1 MPRIDK
7 LIPRYLNTDDDER
20 LIKKTEMTDAQN
32 IRVAV
37 DVEKDS
43 LVLKNAW
50 GNTKRST
57 TIENGSALTGTSV
70 TLGVV
75 ADDNAGQI
83 YYFVYNSNLDHTIFR
98 YDQNAKKTYI
108 VYQSSILQFSEDGF
122 IDADI
127 IRLANNDIL
136 L

>member
-83 YYFVYNSNLDHTIFR
+83 
-98 YDQNAKKTYI
+98 
-108 VYQSSILQFSEDGF
+108 
-122 IDADI
+122 
-127 IRLANNDIL
+127 
-136 L
+136 